1 MARKKKQPESA
12 PGSPAW
18 MATFSDLM
26 NLLLCFFV
34 ILFSMSSVDVA
45 KYEEVAASLSK
56 SFSIFNGGKSSI
68 GEGQM
73 LSTGVTQ
80 LTDLGEQTS
89 ELGKASEEEAVD
101 NADPLKEAREKL
113 EEEKKSDIDQLYE
126 QVVNATETN
135 KVEQYVKV
143 SIDDAYN
150 YVCLT
155 LSGSVLFDSGSAEI
169 VKKSLP
175 ILNRVGSI
183 LKTYDDHLIYIEG
196 HTDNVPIHN
205 SKYSSNNE
213 LSWARADSV
222 WNYMVD
228 KKKLDPVTLVS
239 AGRSEYEPIASNKTE
254 EGRSKNRRV
263 TIKIY
268 SDNKLYS

>member
-1 MARKKKQPESA
+1 MARKKKQQESA
-12 PGSPAW
+12 SGSPAW
-18 MATFSDLM
+18 MSTFSDLM

-73 LSTGVTQ
+73 ISTGVTQ
-80 LTDLGEQTS
+80 LNDLAEQTT
-89 ELGKASEEEAVD
+89 ELGKASEEEKVQD
-101 NADPLKEAREKL
+101 ADPLKEAKKQL
-113 EEEKKSDIDQLYE
+113 EAEKKSDLDQLYE
-126 QVVNATETN
+126 QVVEATETN

-143 SIDDAYN
+143 DIDDAYT

-155 LSGSVLFDSGSAEI
+155 LSGSVLFDSGSADI
-169 VKKSLP
+169 VSESIP
-175 ILNRVGSI
+175 ILNRVGNI

-205 SKYSSNNE
+205 HNFSDNNE
-213 LSWARADSV
+213 LSWARANSV

-228 KKKLDPVTLVS
+228 KKKLDPITLVS
-239 AGRSEYEPIASNKTE
+239 AGRGEYEPIASNKTA
-254 EGRSKNRRV
+254 EGKAKNRRV

-268 SDNKLYS
+268 NDRQ

>member
-1 MARKKKQPESA
+1 MARRKKQQPSA
-12 PGSPAW
+12 SGSPAW

-34 ILFSMSSVDVA
+34 VLFSMSSVDVA

-68 GEGQM
+68 GEGQ
-73 LSTGVTQ
+73 LISTGVTQ
-80 LTDLGEQTS
+80 LTDLGEQTT
-89 ELGKASEEEAVD
+89 EVGKASEEDAVD
-101 NADPLKEAREKL
+101 DADPLKEAKDQL
-113 EEEKKSDIDQLYE
+113 EAEKKSDLDQLYE
-126 QVVNATETN
+126 QVVTETEKN
-135 KVEQYVKV
+135 KIEQYVNV
-143 SIDDAYN
+143 SIDDAYT

-169 VKKSLP
+169 VSESIP
-175 ILNRVGSI
+175 ILNRVGNI
-183 LKTYDDHLIYIEG
+183 LKTYDEHLIYIEG

-205 SKYSSNNE
+205 SRFASNNE
-213 LSWARADSV
+213 LSWARANSV
-222 WNYMVD
+222 WTYMVD

-239 AGRSEYEPIASNKTE
+239 AGRSEYEPIATNNTD

-268 SDNKLYS
+268 NDKE

>member
-1 MARKKKQPESA
+1 M
-12 PGSPAW
+12 
-18 MATFSDLM
+18 
-26 NLLLCFFV
+26 
-34 ILFSMSSVDVA
+34 
-45 KYEEVAASLSK
+45 
-56 SFSIFNGGKSSI
+56 
-68 GEGQM
+68 
-73 LSTGVTQ
+73 
-80 LTDLGEQTS
+80 
-89 ELGKASEEEAVD
+89 
-101 NADPLKEAREKL
+101 
-113 EEEKKSDIDQLYE
+113 
-126 QVVNATETN
+126 
-135 KVEQYVKV
+135 
-143 SIDDAYN
+143 
-150 YVCLT
+150 
-155 LSGSVLFDSGSAEI
+155 
-169 VKKSLP
+169 
-175 ILNRVGSI
+175 
-183 LKTYDDHLIYIEG
+183 KTYDDHLIYIEG

>member
-1 MARKKKQPESA
+1 MARKRKQEEA
-12 PGSPAW
+12 PTGSPAW

-56 SFSIFNGGKSSI
+56 SFSIFKAGEKSI
-68 GEGQM
+68 GDGQLISSGM
-73 LSTGVTQ
+73 TQ
-80 LTDLGEQTS
+80 LNDLGEKTT
-89 ELGKASEEEAVD
+89 ELAEASQQEAVE
-101 NADPLKEAREKL
+101 NADPLEEAREQI
-113 EEEKKSDIDQLYE
+113 EAEKKSELDQLYE
-126 QVVNATETN
+126 QVTDATE
-135 KVEQYVKV
+135 KRKIEQYVDV
-143 SIDDAYN
+143 TIDDAYT

-169 VKKSLP
+169 VDGSYP
-175 ILNRVGSI
+175 ILSRVGDI

-205 SKYSSNNE
+205 SRFTSNNE

-222 WNYMVD
+222 WNYMVN

-254 EGRSKNRRV
+254 EGRAKNRRV

-268 SDNKLYS
+268 SGNN

>member
-1 MARKKKQPESA
+1 MARKKKQEEA
-12 PGSPAW
+12 PAGSPAW

-56 SFSIFNGGKSSI
+56 SFSIFKAGDKSI
-68 GEGQM
+68 GDGQLISSGM
-73 LSTGVTQ
+73 TQ
-80 LTDLGEQTS
+80 LNDLGEQTV
-89 ELGKASEEEAVD
+89 EVGKSSQQEAVE
-101 NADPLKEAREKL
+101 NADPLEEAREQI
-113 EEEKKSDIDQLYE
+113 EAEKKSELDQLYE
-126 QVVNATETN
+126 QVTDATE
-135 KVEQYVKV
+135 KSKIEQYVDV
-143 SIDDAYN
+143 TIDDAYT

-169 VKKSLP
+169 VDGSYP
-175 ILNRVGSI
+175 ILSRVGDI
-183 LKTYDDHLIYIEG
+183 LKIYDAHLIYIEG

-205 SKYSSNNE
+205 SKFSSNNE

-239 AGRSEYEPIASNKTE
+239 AGRSEYEPIASNKTA
-254 EGRSKNRRV
+254 EGRAKNRRV

-268 SDNKLYS
+268 SGNH